1 MKNTPITTAELPRVL
16 APGRLFID
24 NEWVDA
30 ASGKTFEV
38 VNPARAEILTEVAE
52 GDEVDVHRAVQAA
65 RRAFESD
72 EWRWMTPRKR
82 ARVLLEIARI
92 MEERKDELARVETLQ
107 NGKPFFESGIDVD
120 MTIETFEYYAGWT
133 TKVEGGTVPLSVPH
147 QFGYTLREPVG
158 VVGAIVPWN
167 FPLNLAS
174 WKVAPALAV
183 GCTVVLKPA
192 SETPLTALLLGEIAA
207 EAGLPAGVL
216 NVVPGEGRTAG
227 QALVAH
233 PDVDKIA
240 FTGSTEV
247 GKRIAKTAA
256 DTVKRVTLELGGKS
270 PNIVF
275 ADADLPLA
283 AKGAINGIFY
293 GKGEVCAA
301 GSRLLVEKPAHDA
314 LVSQVADGAGKLKI
328 GDPFEKGVRIG
339 AVVSEKQMQTVLGYI
354 EKGRSE
360 GAKIVAGGGRAED
373 AGPGYFVQP
382 TVFDEVTP
390 GMTIAREEIFGPVL
404 ATLTFADIEEAIA
417 LANDSPYGLA
427 AAVWTRDVKKAHYVA
442 QRLQAG
448 TVWINTYNLYDA
460 ALPFGGYKASGYGRD
475 LGRVALDGYTQ
486 TKSVWVDLRL

>member
-1 MKNTPITTAELPRVL
+1 MSETTMAAAALPKIL
-16 APGRLFID
+16 TPGRLFID
-24 NEWVDA
+24 NDWVDA
-30 ASGKTFEV
+30 EGGKTFEV
-38 VNPARAEILTEVAE
+38 VNPARAEVLTEVAE
-52 GDEVDVHRAVQAA
+52 GSAADINRAVRSA

-72 EWRWMTPRKR
+72 EWRRMAPRKR
-82 ARVLLEIARI
+82 ARILWDLARL
-92 MEERKDELARVETLQ
+92 MEERKDEFARVETLQ
-107 NGKPFFESGIDVD
+107 NGKPLFESGIDVD

-133 TKVEGGTVPLSVPH
+133 TKIEGGTVPLSVPN
-147 QFGYTLREPVG
+147 QFGYTLREPIG

-183 GCTVVLKPA
+183 GCTVILKPA

-227 QALVAH
+227 EALVAH
-233 PDVDKIA
+233 PGVDKIA

-247 GKRIAKTAA
+247 GKRVARTAA
-256 DTVKRVTLELGGKS
+256 DTLKRVTLELGGKS

-275 ADADLPLA
+275 ADADLPFA

-301 GSRLLVEKPAHDA
+301 GSRLLVEGSAHDE

-339 AVVSEKQMQTVLGYI
+339 AVVSEKQMETVLGYI
-354 EKGRSE
+354 EKGKAE
-360 GAKIVAGGGRAED
+360 GARVVSGGGRATD

-382 TVFDEVTP
+382 TVFDGVTP
-390 GMTIAREEIFGPVL
+390 EMTIAREEIFGPVL
-404 ATLTFADIEEAIA
+404 ATLTFDDVDEAIA
-417 LANDSPYGLA
+417 RANDSMYGLA
-427 AAVWTRDVKKAHYVA
+427 AAVWTRDIKKAHYVA

-460 ALPFGGYKASGYGRD
+460 AMPFGGYKSSGYGRE
-475 LGRVALDGYTQ
+475 LGKVALDGYTQ
-486 TKSVWVDLRL
+486 TKSVWVDLRM

>member
-1 MKNTPITTAELPRVL
+1 MADIAAAALPEVV

-24 NEWVDA
+24 NEWADA
-30 ASGKTFEV
+30 ESGDTFQV
-38 VNPARAEILTEVAE
+38 VNPARAEVLTEVAE
-52 GDEVDVHRAVQAA
+52 GGTADVDRAVASA

-72 EWRWMTPRKR
+72 EWRRMAPRKR
-82 ARVLLEIARI
+82 ARILWDLARL
-92 MEERKDELARVETLQ
+92 MEERKDEIARVETLQ
-107 NGKPFFESGIDVD
+107 NGKPLFESGMDVD

-133 TKVEGGTVPLSVPH
+133 TKLEGGTVPLSVPN
-147 QFGYTLREPVG
+147 QFGYTLREPIG

-174 WKVAPALAV
+174 WKVAPALAM

-207 EAGLPAGVL
+207 QAGLPAGVL
-216 NVVPGEGRTAG
+216 NVVPGGGRTAG
-227 QALVAH
+227 EALVGH
-233 PDVDKIA
+233 PGVDKIA

-247 GKRIAKTAA
+247 GKRVARVAA
-256 DTVKRVTLELGGKS
+256 DTLKRVTLELGGKS

-275 ADADLPLA
+275 ADADLPFA

-301 GSRLLVEKPAHDA
+301 GSRLLVERAAHDQ

-339 AVVSEKQMQTVLGYI
+339 AVVSEKQMETVLGYI
-354 EKGRSE
+354 EKGKAE
-360 GAKIVAGGGRAED
+360 GARVVAGGGRATD

-382 TVFDEVTP
+382 TVFDDVTP
-390 GMTIAREEIFGPVL
+390 EMTIAREEIFGPVL
-404 ATLTFADIEEAIA
+404 ATLTFDDVDEAIA
-417 LANDSPYGLA
+417 RANDSMYGLA
-427 AAVWTRDVKKAHYVA
+427 AAVWTRDIKKAHYVA

-460 ALPFGGYKASGYGRD
+460 AMPFGGYKASGYGRE
-475 LGRVALDGYTQ
+475 LGRVALEGYTQ
-486 TKSVWVDLRL
+486 TKSVWVDLRM